1 MLLIERGGIKIPS
14 DLHGIRVRWKPSL
27 SFKPARFFPNLAVVI
42 EVGDFD
48 GNRAGKGAGVVEVKD
63 FKTEQ

>member
-1 MLLIERGGIKIPS
+1 MVFES
-14 DLHGIRVRWKPSL
+14 DGNHLYHSSRPDFSQII
-27 SFKPARFFPNLAVVI
+27 AVII